1 MTVTRTSTLH
11 LASIIALALAGATA
25 CATAAPAGPA
35 SAAPEGPDP
44 LAATGFLSLPSGQAL
59 ELLGRAPGAPEVLH
73 VRPDLVP
80 GDATRRDARALFAW
94 AQPTLERRGLHH
106 LTVVVHPAGLGAPL
120 AVRFTRTELG
130 RSASGWEEAEVP
142 VPEGAPPAGLPW
154 RRDVQAA
161 QEAQWAA
168 EDWFQLLAGND
179 YAEALEAAP
188 RLQAQ
193 AAGQAWLD
201 RLVAIPK
208 VTERRQLR
216 AALELRGPGS
226 AAGRAMLLDFEA
238 PCAAGTRLDTVLLEP
253 GGPRGWQVTWYGGWT
268 VKHDAFQRPLPRGL
282 TPG

>member
-1 MTVTRTSTLH
+1 MTVTRTATLLLL
-11 LASIIALALAGATA
+11 LAAG
-25 CATAAPAGPA
+25 CATSAPAGPA
-35 SAAPEGPDP
+35 RPLPEGPDP
-44 LAATGFLSLPSGQAL
+44 LAAPGFLSLPSGQAL
-59 ELLGRAPGAPEVLH
+59 ELLGPAPGAPEELH

-94 AQPTLERRGLHH
+94 AQPALERRGQRQ
-106 LTVVVHPAGLGAPL
+106 LTVVVHPANLGAPL

-142 VPEGAPPAGLPW
+142 VPGGAPPAGLPW
-154 RRDVQAA
+154 RRDAQAA

-188 RLQAQ
+188 RLQAKGP
-193 AAGQAWLD
+193 AQAWLD

-216 AALELRGPGS
+216 AALELRGPGT
-226 AAGRAMLLDFEA
+226 ARALLLDFEA
-238 PCAAGTRLDTVLLEP
+238 PCAAGTRLDSVLLEP

-268 VKHDAFQRPLPRGL
+268 LRHDAFQRPLPRGR
-282 TPG
+282 

>member
-1 MTVTRTSTLH
+1 MTVHRTATLLLLSAL
-11 LASIIALALAGATA
+11 LAA
-25 CATAAPAGPA
+25 CAGSAPAGPPRPV
-35 SAAPEGPDP
+35 PEGPDP
-44 LAATGFLSLPSGQAL
+44 LAAAGFLSLPSGQAL
-59 ELLGRAPGAPEVLH
+59 ELLGPSAGAPAVLH

-80 GDATRRDARALFAW
+80 GDATRRDARALFGW
-94 AQPTLERRGLHH
+94 AQPALERRGQNQ
-106 LTVVVHPAGLGAPL
+106 LTVVVHPANLGTPL
-120 AVRFTRTELG
+120 AVRFTRAELG

-193 AAGQAWLD
+193 GPAQAWLD

-208 VTERRQLR
+208 LSERRQLR
-216 AALELRGPGS
+216 AALELRGPGT
-226 AAGRAMLLDFEA
+226 ARAMLLDFEA
-238 PCAAGTRLDTVLLEP
+238 PCAAGTRLDSVLLEP

-268 VKHDAFQRPLPRGL
+268 VKRDAFQRPLPRGL